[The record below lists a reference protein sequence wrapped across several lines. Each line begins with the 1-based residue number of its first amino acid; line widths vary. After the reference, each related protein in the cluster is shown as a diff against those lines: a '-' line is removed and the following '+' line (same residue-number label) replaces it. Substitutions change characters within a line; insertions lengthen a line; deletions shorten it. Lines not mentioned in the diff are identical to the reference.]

1 MFRDRLREALNYPE
15 LRGLD
20 LDRLEVT
27 IQRREIARR
36 DPPTR
41 YAFSLWY
48 KSLAEAGKAAPQG
61 LHVEIG
67 AGGGFLEEF
76 VPGLIKTEVE
86 KFPFT
91 DVVCRAEEMP
101 FADES
106 VSCLYMV
113 NVLHHIEEPSAFF
126 REAGRVLCP
135 GGRIAMIEP
144 TVTPFSRLV
153 YTYLHHEPFDSK
165 AKWNL
170 PPAGRLSGG
179 NDAMP
184 WIIFWRDR
192 RLFEQQFPCF
202 RIKEAYQHDC
212 LVHFLSGGVTTRSF
226 LPTSALRIL
235 ATLEKTLPFIQPVF
249 ALFQTVIVEKTRAA
263 GRSTSCE
270 LGSP

>member
-1 MFRDRLREALNYPE
+1 MLLDRLREALTYPE
-15 LRGLD
+15 LRGLN
-20 LDRLEVT
+20 LDELEIT
-27 IQRREIARR
+27 IRRREIARR

-48 KSLAEAGKAAPQG
+48 KILAEAGKAAPRG
-61 LHVEIG
+61 LHVEVG

-76 VPGLIKTEVE
+76 VPELIKTEVE

-101 FADES
+101 FTDGS
-106 VSCLYMV
+106 VACLYMV
-113 NVLHHIEEPSAFF
+113 NVLHHLQDPSAFF
-126 REAGRVLCP
+126 REASRVLCP
-135 GGRIAMIEP
+135 EGRIAMIEP

-153 YTYLHHEPFDSK
+153 YTYLHHEPFDPK
-165 AKWNL
+165 MTKWNL

-192 RLFEQQFPCF
+192 RSFEQQFPCF
-202 RIKEAYQHDC
+202 HIAEAYQHDC

-226 LPTSALRIL
+226 LPTFALRML
-235 ATLEKTLPFIQPVF
+235 AALEKTLPFVRPVF
-249 ALFQTVIVEKTRAA
+249 ALFQTVVVEKI
-263 GRSTSCE
+263 S
-270 LGSP
+270 GS

>member
-1 MFRDRLREALNYPE
+1 MLLDRLREALTYPE

-20 LDRLEVT
+20 LDGLEIT

-48 KSLAEAGKAAPQG
+48 KILAEAGKAAPQG
-61 LHVEIG
+61 LHVEVG
-67 AGGGFLEEF
+67 SGGGFLEEF

-91 DVVCRAEEMP
+91 DVVCRAEAMP
-101 FADES
+101 FADGT
-106 VSCLYMV
+106 VACLYLV
-113 NVLHHIEEPSAFF
+113 NVLHHIEDPSAFF
-126 REAGRVLCP
+126 IEAGRVLCP

-144 TVTPFSRLV
+144 TGTVFSRLV
-153 YTYLHHEPFDSK
+153 HTYLHHEPFDPK
-165 AKWNL
+165 TPNWNL
-170 PPAGRLSGG
+170 PPGGRLSGG

-192 RLFEQQFPCF
+192 RLFEERFPYF
-202 RIKEAYQHDC
+202 RIKQAYQHDC

-235 ATLEKTLPFIQPVF
+235 AAIEKKLPFIQPVF
-249 ALFQTVIVEKTRAA
+249 ALFQTVILEKIPAVGQCA
-263 GRSTSCE
+263 
-270 LGSP
+270 

>member
-1 MFRDRLREALNYPE
+1 MFLDRLREALTYPE

-20 LDRLEVT
+20 LDRPEVT

-48 KSLAEAGKAAPQG
+48 KSLAKAGKAAPQG
-61 LHVEIG
+61 LHVEVG

-101 FADES
+101 FANES
-106 VSCLYMV
+106 VACLYMV
-113 NVLHHIEEPSAFF
+113 NVLHHIEQPSAFF
-126 REAGRVLCP
+126 REAMRVLCP

-144 TVTPFSRLV
+144 TVTPFSRLI
-153 YTYLHHEPFDSK
+153 YTYLHHEPFDPK
-165 AKWNL
+165 TPNWNL
-170 PPAGRLSGG
+170 PPGGRLSGG

-192 RLFEQQFPCF
+192 RLFDKQFPCF
-202 RIKEAYQHDC
+202 RINEAYQHDYF
-212 LVHFLSGGVTTRSF
+212 VHFLSGGVTTRSF
-226 LPTSALRIL
+226 LPTTALRIL
-235 ATLEKTLPFIQPVF
+235 SMLENAMPFLRPAF
-249 ALFQTVIVEKTRAA
+249 ALFQTVIVEKI
-263 GRSTSCE
+263 
-270 LGSP
+270 

>member
-1 MFRDRLREALNYPE
+1 MLLDRLREAFNYPE

-20 LDRLEVT
+20 LDGLEIT

-48 KSLAEAGKAAPQG
+48 QILAEAGKDTPKG
-61 LHVEIG
+61 LHVEVG

-76 VPGLIKTEVE
+76 VPDLIKTEVE

-91 DVVCRAEEMP
+91 DVVCRAEDMP
-101 FADES
+101 FEDGS
-106 VSCLYMV
+106 VACLYMA
-113 NVLHHIEEPSAFF
+113 NVLHHIQEPAAFF
-126 REAGRVLCP
+126 CEAARVLCK

-144 TVTPFSRLV
+144 TVTPFARII
-153 YTYLHHEPFDSK
+153 YTYLHHEPFDPR
-165 AKWNL
+165 ATWDL

-192 RLFEQQFPCF
+192 HLFEQQFPCF
-202 RIKEAYQHDC
+202 RIREAYKYDC

-226 LPTSALRIL
+226 LPTRTLRVL
-235 ATLEKTLPFIQPVF
+235 ATMEKALPFIRPVF
-249 ALFQTVIVEKTRAA
+249 ALFQTVIVEKISDR
-263 GRSTSCE
+263 
-270 LGSP
+270 